1 MRPTPRGRPRSR
13 RPAARCAPGGG
24 ASSGR
29 EGRSPVPPVARDGVL
44 IDLCQG
50 RRAVAGVDGARGVDL
65 DLPVGLELRDAHE
78 AVTDLVRDD
87 YTVDLYA
94 ATDFGVLRQPAGLTS
109 WETAG
114 TGLPIV
120 ETPGLTMVASAR
132 RLYAATHGMGM
143 WYMNLP

>member
-1 MRPTPRGRPRSR
+1 MVVGYNTTIGSS
-13 RPAARCAPGGG
+13 APGHVFEVTFTPGSPG
-24 ASSGR
+24 TAIWVD
-29 EGRSPVPPVARDGVL
+29 RSY
-44 IDLCQG
+44 
-50 RRAVAGVDGARGVDL
+50 DL
-65 DLPVGLELRDAHE
+65 DDLP
-78 AVTDLVRDD
+78 VTDLVRDD
-87 YTVDLYA
+87 YTGDLYA
-94 ATDFGVLRQPAGLTS
+94 ATDFGVLRLPAGLTS